1 MKNYVAFYI
10 LLLLN
15 GILYAQTDFNKYV
28 SEGSYC
34 LQQKEYINAIK
45 KYSKAL
51 EYKADDINPY
61 KLADVYIYRAFCRF
75 SLLNSES
82 ALADLD
88 LALKIKPEYSRI
100 YQLKSSIY
108 FSIKD
113 LNKSI
118 EWCDKGLAIKPNDD
132 ELSAR
137 KAKSLTGLKKYDE
150 SNKVYT
156 ELISENPKN
165 VTAFKMIGN
174 NYQMKKNW
182 DSAQVYFSMAIQLNP
197 LDFESFYDRGICNA
211 EKKDFVAA
219 LKDIE
224 HAMQLDSNERYV
236 GYNNIAYF
244 IKLEEKDYE
253 GAIKYFDKAIIL
265 KPSFAYS
272 YSNRG
277 FAKMKLGDI
286 KGAYKDIK
294 TSIEMDNKNSY
305 AYKNLALVNIEDG
318 KKTDACYNLKKALE
332 LGYKEMYDD
341 EVEKLLKEK
350 CGN

>member
-1 MKNYVAFYI
+1 MKYYIPFYI
-10 LLLLN
+10 FLVFNFGLK
-15 GILYAQTDFNKYV
+15 AQTEFNKYV

-51 EYKADDINPY
+51 EYKSDAINPY

-75 SLLNSES
+75 SLMNSES

-100 YQLKSSIY
+100 YQLKSNIY
-108 FSIKD
+108 FSNGD
-113 LNKSI
+113 LNKTI
-118 EWCDKGLAIKPNDD
+118 EWCDKGLVVKPNDD
-132 ELSAR
+132 ELIIR

-150 SNKVYT
+150 SNKIYS

-165 VTAFKMIGN
+165 IIAYKMIGN

-182 DSAQVYFSMAIQLNP
+182 DSAQVYFNMAILLNP
-197 LDFESFYDRGICNA
+197 LDFASFYDRGICNA
-211 EKKDFVAA
+211 ERKDFTAA

-224 HAMQLDSNERYV
+224 HAMELDSNERYV

-244 IKLEEKDYE
+244 IKLEEKDYA
-253 GAIKYFDKAIIL
+253 GAIKYFDKAIEL
-265 KPSFAYS
+265 KPIFAYS

-286 KGAYKDIK
+286 KGAYKDIR
-294 TSIEMDNKNSY
+294 TSIEMDNKNAY

-318 KKTDACYNLKKALE
+318 KKADACYNLKKALE

-341 EVEKLLKEK
+341 EVEKLIKEK
-350 CGN
+350 CGK